1 MGASKFNHTAFCSM
15 TLLWTQHLS
24 YHTKSSLEVIVTYS
38 LLKELSNFYHQLLA
52 NV

>member
-1 MGASKFNHTAFCSM
+1 MGASRFKHTTFCSM
-15 TLLWTQHLS
+15 TLLWAHHLS
-24 YHTKSSLEVIVTYS
+24 YHTKSNHKVIATYS